1 MCIMCSMPYVD
12 NETKRKFM
20 NDNELGNAGTLNFAI
35 NQLVADY
42 MEQNKFCYQTLNDV
56 VGAMECAKMEL
67 YRRIAAPYEDEKI
80 GTNGDVRPYMNIND
94 IKANKY

>member
-1 MCIMCSMPYVD
+1 MPYID
-12 NETKRKFM
+12 KKTKEIIASENKL
-20 NDNELGNAGTLNFAI
+20 ENAGSLNYAI

-80 GTNGDVRPYMNIND
+80 GDNGDVRPYVNID
-94 IKANKY
+94 EIKAKHY